1 MNCSDATFG
10 RPRSGKRICSNRKR
24 SSRRGRKYRALPVE
38 SVVEASVAAVAD
50 AAGAALDNAVAPDA
64 EPVKEAPEKGCDT
77 NNSSSLVLDET
88 KNSTVVIALV
98 VSYKGEQFSGFARQ
112 PGQLTVQGEL
122 EEAFQW
128 FFAELLKLLVRG
140 ALIQVFMLVG
150 RW

>member
-1 MNCSDATFG
+1 M
-10 RPRSGKRICSNRKR
+10 
-24 SSRRGRKYRALPVE
+24 
-38 SVVEASVAAVAD
+38 AAVAD

-64 EPVKEAPEKGCDT
+64 EPVKEASEKGCDT

-128 FFAELLKLLVRG
+128 FFAELLKLPVRG
-140 ALIQVFMLVG
+140 APIQVFMLVG